1 MATESS
7 LLLKKNNPGFIPE
20 STFLRF
26 TLHTFFGKTQGKGC
40 DSLTYHSLSATPS
53 TPSPKRWSR
62 NVCWLPSGMF
72 LGFLLDGP
80 NIFHPMREFSRQ
92 RVRPGGLRG
101 RGKLTRVGWGGMG
114 GRIRGRMARKRE
126 ATKQRCKQC
135 RAEILATK
143 MTGRKLL
150 W

>member
-1 MATESS
+1 MFVGYPVECS
-7 LLLKKNNPGFIPE
+7 LVFYSMDQI
-20 STFLRF
+20 F
-26 TLHTFFGKTQGKGC
+26 
-40 DSLTYHSLSATPS
+40 
-53 TPSPKRWSR
+53 SPHE
-62 NVCWLPSGMF
+62 G
-72 LGFLLDGP
+72 
-80 NIFHPMREFSRQ
+80 IFKAVGAAWWFERAWEADKSW
-92 RVRPGGLRG
+92 VG
-101 RGKLTRVGWGGMG
+101 RYG